1 MDAGQTLAHYEILA
15 KIGVGGMGEVY
26 RARDTKLD
34 RDVAVKI
41 LPDAFT
47 RDADRHAR
55 FHREA
60 QALAAFSHPHVA
72 GIHSIEE
79 EDDLHFLVM
88 ELADGEDLSARLA
101 RSPIEPK
108 RALEIACQIA
118 LALEAA
124 HETGLVHRDLKP
136 ANIKV
141 TDEDQ
146 VKVLDFGLA
155 KMAADESAAGTVTLG
170 DSPTITSNMTRTGV
184 IMGTAAYMSPE
195 QTRGKAV
202 DKRTDI
208 WAFGCVLFEMLTGRP
223 AFPGETLSDTLA
235 AILKTEPDWDLLPD
249 DLHPSVIM
257 LLQRCLRRNARQRLH
272 DIADARIVLEDVLS
286 GTDTVITTPDT
297 AGLTGSPMRGLPLWL
312 GVVGLLAIIGLAA
325 KLWLASPA
333 EGPSPIRLST
343 LTFSGSDWSPT
354 ASPDGELVA
363 FTSNRDG
370 IPRIW
375 LKQLAS
381 GSEVPITDGSDDMSR
396 FSPDGSQILFVHD
409 EENLRYL
416 YRTAVLGGQPRK
428 VMDDVTEADWSPD
441 GNRVAFLRMS
451 SEAVTNEFYVGI
463 ADVQTG
469 SEKILT
475 KVGNRLC
482 YGIRWS
488 PDGRWLVMTENSLS
502 GNLVAAG
509 QLDLV
514 DSETGEIR
522 QLPITDLTGSF
533 TAAAWAPDGKSF
545 LVGKTQELL
554 SHITGRPGLFM
565 EYFIDS
571 ETHRPLFWS
580 NFRTPQGGWG
590 FATIAVLND
599 HQVVLDGFKRNAILQ
614 EFPWPDGEGSD
625 GPGTPRVLTN
635 SIGFDRQPVY
645 SPDGKHVLFSSNR
658 AGSIDLWL
666 VERTTG
672 QLRQLT
678 DDPAHDW
685 DPAFSPD
692 SKHIL
697 WSSNRGGHM
706 EVWIS
711 NLDGSSARQVT
722 QDGRDAENP
731 TMTPDGEWIV
741 YASANDQKI
750 GLWKIRPDGTDA
762 VRLHEGTDLI
772 PEVSPDGRYALFSV
786 IRSMNY
792 VIRVVDLD
800 SGEIVPFEIELLLTQ
815 RNQDVVYGRAR
826 WTPDGSGIVY
836 VGQGTDGSSG
846 IFVQDFVPGQ
856 NTDST
861 RKPVAGFSHQ
871 YSSESLGVAPDGKS
885 LVVSTIYHRQTLQM
899 ADLLNLEN
907 WR

>member
-41 LPDAFT
+41 LPDAFI
-47 RDADRHAR
+47 RNAERHAR

-79 EDDLHFLVM
+79 DGHQHFLVM
-88 ELADGEDLSARLA
+88 ELAEGEDLSARLA
-101 RSPIEPK
+101 RNPIEPK

-155 KMAADESAAGTVTLG
+155 KMVADDTAAGTVTLG
-170 DSPTITSNMTRTGV
+170 DSPTITSDMTRTGV

-195 QTRGKAV
+195 QTRGKVV

-208 WAFGCVLFEMLTGRP
+208 WAFGCVLFEMLTARP

-235 AILKTEPDWDLLPD
+235 AILKTEPDWDQLPD
-249 DLHPSVIM
+249 DLHPSILM
-257 LLQRCLRRNARQRLH
+257 LLQRSLKRNPRQRLH
-272 DIADARIVLEDVLS
+272 DIADARLVLEDVLS
-286 GTDTVITTPDT
+286 GTDTVFPTRGA
-297 AGLTGSPMRGLPLWL
+297 AGLTGPKRGLPLWL
-312 GVVGLLAIIGLAA
+312 GAIGLLAIIGLAA
-325 KLWLASPA
+325 KLWLTSPV
-333 EGPSPIRLST
+333 EGPTPIRLST
-343 LTFSGSDWSPT
+343 LTFSGKDWSPA
-354 ASPDGELVA
+354 ASPDGDFVA

-381 GSEVPITDGSDDMSR
+381 GSEVPITDGSDDMAR

-409 EENLRYL
+409 EANIRHL
-416 YRTAVLGGQPRK
+416 YRTAVLGGQPRR
-428 VMDDVTEADWSPD
+428 VMNDVTEADWSPD
-441 GNRVAFLRMS
+441 GTRVAFLRMS
-451 SEAVTNEFYVGI
+451 SETSTNEFFVGI

-469 SEKILT
+469 TEKILA

-488 PDGRWLVMTENSLS
+488 PDGRWLAMIENSLS

-514 DSETGEIR
+514 DIETGEIR
-522 QLPITDLTGSF
+522 QLPSTDLTGSF
-533 TAAAWAPDGKSF
+533 TAADWAPDSKSF

-554 SHITGRPGLFM
+554 SHITGRPGLIM
-565 EYFIDS
+565 EYFIES
-571 ETHRPLFWS
+571 ETHEPLFWS

-590 FATIAVLND
+590 FGTIAVLND
-599 HQVVLDGFKRNAILQ
+599 RQVVVDGFKRNAILQ
-614 EFPWPDGEGSD
+614 EFPWPGEGDSD
-625 GPGTPRVLTN
+625 GSGTPRILTT

-645 SPDGKHVLFSSNR
+645 SPDSRHVLFSSNR
-658 AGSIDLWL
+658 AGNIDLWL
-666 VERTTG
+666 VEKATG
-672 QLRQLT
+672 HLQQLT

-692 SKHIL
+692 NKHIL

-711 NLDGSSARQVT
+711 NRDGSEARQVT

-731 TMTPDGEWIV
+731 TMTPDGQWII
-741 YASANDQKI
+741 YASASDEKI

-786 IRSMNY
+786 IRGLDY
-792 VIRVVDLD
+792 VIKVVDLE
-800 SGEIVPFEIELLLTQ
+800 SGEVVPFEIDLSLTQ

-826 WTPDGSGIVY
+826 WTPDGSSIAY
-836 VGQGTDGSSG
+836 VGQGQDGSSG
-846 IFVQDFVPGQ
+846 IYVQDFVIGQ
-856 NTDST
+856 DTHAT
-861 RKPVAGFSHQ
+861 RRPVAGFSNL
-871 YSSESLGVAPDGKS
+871 YSSESLAVAPDGKH
-885 LVVSTIYHRQTLQM
+885 LVVSTIYNRQTLQM

>member
-1 MDAGQTLAHYEILA
+1 MDAGTTLAHYEILA

-34 RDVAVKI
+34 RDVALKI

-60 QALAAFSHPHVA
+60 QALASFSHPHVS

-79 EDDLHFLVM
+79 DGDKHFLVM
-88 ELADGEDLSARLA
+88 ELADGEDLSVRLA
-101 RSPIEPK
+101 RGPVETK

-124 HETGLVHRDLKP
+124 HETGIVHRDLKP

-155 KMAADESAAGTVTLG
+155 KMVAEDSATGTVTLG
-170 DSPTITSNMTRTGV
+170 DSPTITSDMTRTGV

-208 WAFGCVLFEMLTGRP
+208 WAFGCVLFEVLTGKP

-235 AILKTEPDWDLLPD
+235 AILKTEPDWDMLAE
-249 DLHPSVIM
+249 DLHPSVTM
-257 LLQRCLRRNARQRLH
+257 LLQRCLKKNPRQRLH

-286 GTDTVITTPDT
+286 GSDPGGAI
-297 AGLTGSPMRGLPLWL
+297 ASGTGHQKRGLPLWL
-312 GVVGLLAIIGLAA
+312 GLVGLLAIAGLSA
-325 KLWLASPA
+325 KLFLTTPTEESP
-333 EGPSPIRLST
+333 PVRLTT
-343 LTFSGSDWSPT
+343 LTFSGSDWSPD

-381 GSEVPITDGSDDMSR
+381 GSEVPITDGSDDMAR

-409 EENLRYL
+409 ETNTRHL

-441 GNRVAFLRMS
+441 GSQVAFLRMS
-451 SEAVTNEFYVGI
+451 LLAATNEFMVGI
-463 ADVQTG
+463 ADIQTG
-469 SEKILT
+469 VERILAT
-475 KVGNRLC
+475 VENRLC
-482 YGIRWS
+482 YGVRWS
-488 PDGRWLVMTENSLS
+488 PNGNSLLMVEGPLS
-502 GNLVAAG
+502 GNLASAE
-509 QLDLV
+509 QLDLI
-514 DSETGEIR
+514 DIETGAIR
-522 QLPITDLTGSF
+522 HLSNTEMSGSF
-533 TAAAWAPDGKSF
+533 TAPDWAPDGKSF
-545 LVGKTQELL
+545 LVGQTQEFL
-554 SHITGRPGLFM
+554 SHITGRPGLIM
-565 EYFIDS
+565 EYDL
-571 ETHRPLFWS
+571 ETETSWPLFWS
-580 NFRTPQGGWG
+580 NFRSPQGGWG
-590 FATIAVLND
+590 FGTIAVLND
-599 HQVVLDGFKRNAILQ
+599 RQVVVDGFKRNAILQ
-614 EFPWPDGEGSD
+614 EYPWPDGEATDGSSSS
-625 GPGTPRVLTN
+625 RILTT

-658 AGSIDLWL
+658 SGNIDLWL
-666 VERTTG
+666 VDQATG
-672 QLRQLT
+672 ALRQVT

-692 SKHIL
+692 NKYIL

-706 EVWIS
+706 EIWIS
-711 NLDGSSARQVT
+711 NLDGSGAQQVT
-722 QDGRDAENP
+722 QDGEDAENP
-731 TMTPDGEWIV
+731 TMTPDGEWII
-741 YASANDQKI
+741 YASANDEKI
-750 GLWKIRPDGTDA
+750 GLWKIRPDGSEATQ
-762 VRLHEGTDLI
+762 LHEGTDLI
-772 PEVSPDGRYALFSV
+772 PEVSPDGRFALFSV
-786 IRSMNY
+786 IRSLDY
-792 VIRVVDLD
+792 VIKVVDIT
-800 SGEIVPFEIELLLTQ
+800 SGEIVPFEIEMILTQ

-826 WTPDGSGIVY
+826 WTPDGRRIVY
-836 VGQGTDGSSG
+836 VGQGSDGTSG
-846 IFVQDFVPGQ
+846 IYVQDFVIGQ
-856 NTDST
+856 DTSDS
-861 RKPVAGFSHQ
+861 RRVVAGFSNL

-885 LVVSTIYHRQTLQM
+885 LVVSTIYNRQTLQM
-899 ADLLNLEN
+899 ADLLDLEN